1 MICLVFLMIRY
12 VIFWVGA
19 KEELPPEV
27 LRMDGET
34 VRVTGQIYKRE
45 QREKGPTWYLRSE
58 DRGYIVYSSTWS
70 GYKIGNTI
78 TVTGTF
84 QLFERPSNPGAFD
97 SRSYY
102 LNQKICGRILPES
115 IEVNDTTIQY
125 GKEWLARLREQWKDE
140 LLNRMGDEGAVLS
153 GILLGDKSG
162 LAEDI
167 QASIAKHR
175 EET

>member
-1 MICLVFLMIRY
+1 MKNRPLVMICLVFLMIRY

-70 GYKIGNTI
+70 GYKIGNRSQSQEPFSCLKGRPIRERLTPVLTI
-78 TVTGTF
+78 
-84 QLFERPSNPGAFD
+84 
-97 SRSYY
+97 
-102 LNQKICGRILPES
+102 
-115 IEVNDTTIQY
+115 
-125 GKEWLARLREQWKDE
+125 
-140 LLNRMGDEGAVLS
+140 
-153 GILLGDKSG
+153 
-162 LAEDI
+162 
-167 QASIAKHR
+167 
-175 EET
+175 

>member
-34 VRVTGQIYKRE
+34 VRVTRQIYKRE
-45 QREKGPTWYLRSE
+45 QREKGPTWYLSRSKTE
-58 DRGYIVYSSTWS
+58 ATLSTAPWS

-97 SRSYY
+97 SFLLS
-102 LNQKICGRILPES
+102 KS
-115 IEVNDTTIQY
+115 KD
-125 GKEWLARLREQWKDE
+125 LRK
-140 LLNRMGDEGAVLS
+140 NPS
-153 GILLGDKSG
+153 GINRS
-162 LAEDI
+162 
-167 QASIAKHR
+167 Q
-175 EET
+175 

>member
-1 MICLVFLMIRY
+1 MKNRPLVMICLVFLMIRY

-84 QLFERPSNPGAFD
+84 QLFERPSG
-97 SRSYY
+97 S
-102 LNQKICGRILPES
+102 
-115 IEVNDTTIQY
+115 V
-125 GKEWLARLREQWKDE
+125 
-140 LLNRMGDEGAVLS
+140 
-153 GILLGDKSG
+153 
-162 LAEDI
+162 
-167 QASIAKHR
+167 
-175 EET
+175 

>member
-1 MICLVFLMIRY
+1 MIRY

-102 LNQKICGRILPES
+102 LNQKICGRILRNQS
-115 IEVNDTTIQY
+115 KSMIRQY
-125 GKEWLARLREQWKDE
+125 NMEKNGLPVCGNSGKT
-140 LLNRMGDEGAVLS
+140 S
-153 GILLGDKSG
+153 S
-162 LAEDI
+162 
-167 QASIAKHR
+167 
-175 EET
+175 